1 MNDRAGL
8 APTDKGTSD
17 LACTLDDTCPGI
29 LSHSFVSGL
38 QRLQEEVEKHHEI
51 NNDQETHLTELLG
64 HIRMLDAPNSQFR
77 TSTTEDKR
85 ERLEGY
91 RTNLKDCRFEASK
104 SETFLSSRHDQAE
117 KALAEKTTACDHL
130 RTRYDPRTY
139 TGFQNMVFQS
149 PSFAEVESALN
160 HLEQMSTV
168 AVASELSRGSA
179 KSDGGSYGVG
189 ALSEN
194 DGEFRQ
200 SARSGR

>member
-17 LACTLDDTCPGI
+17 LACTLDDTCPGL

-104 SETFLSSRHDQAE
+104 SETFLSSRHT
-117 KALAEKTTACDHL
+117 KR
-130 RTRYDPRTY
+130 RTRWQRKPPRVT
-139 TGFQNMVFQS
+139 TFDRNIVRGPPPDFRTWFS
-149 PSFAEVESALN
+149 
-160 HLEQMSTV
+160 
-168 AVASELSRGSA
+168 SR
-179 KSDGGSYGVG
+179 
-189 ALSEN
+189 L
-194 DGEFRQ
+194 
-200 SARSGR
+200 RSLKWSLL